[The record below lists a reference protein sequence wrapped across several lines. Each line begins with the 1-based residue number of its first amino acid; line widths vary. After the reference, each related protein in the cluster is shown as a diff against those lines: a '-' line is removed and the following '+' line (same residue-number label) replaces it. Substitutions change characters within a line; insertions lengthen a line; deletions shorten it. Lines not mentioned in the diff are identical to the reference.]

1 MNSAVIIYLL
11 LLFSGA
17 VSLSVGI
24 YILLGLG
31 WMLVVLAL
39 ALFGF
44 AAFLQRGLIDE
55 NISTNSE

>member
-1 MNSAVIIYLL
+1 MNAAVIIYLL
-11 LLFSGA
+11 LLLSGA
-17 VSLSVGI
+17 ACLSVGI

-31 WMLVVLAL
+31 WMLIVLAL

-44 AAFLQRGLIDE
+44 AVFLQRGLIDE